1 MQVPDH
7 KRTLE
12 LIPWYVNGSL
22 PDGERLKIERH
33 LRTCVPCRSA
43 LVDEQ
48 RLRGLIREQA
58 AIPHGPEHGVAD
70 LLHRI
75 DGHGPVRS
83 RLRFASPFVY
93 AAAAGLALVVAF
105 LLVRPF
111 TEMAGQPDGEF
122 STLTNA
128 SDSAADRIDIV
139 FDENLGPA
147 EISVFIESLGGRLE
161 AGPSELGRYTVSLP
175 DASDRDLAALIADLG
190 EDPRIRFVGR
200 NFIAEPAATPEEP

>member
-1 MQVPDH
+1 M
-7 KRTLE
+7 LE

-22 PDGERLKIERH
+22 PDGERLMIEQH

-43 LVDEQ
+43 LAGEQ

-58 AIPHGPEHGVAD
+58 AIPQGPEHGIAD

-75 DGHGPVRS
+75 DGHGPERS

-93 AAAAGLALVVAF
+93 AAAAGMVLIAVT
-105 LLVRPF
+105 LLVRPL
-111 TEMAGQPDGEF
+111 TDMAGRPDGEF
-122 STLTNA
+122 STLT
-128 SDSAADRIDIV
+128 SGSGSAADRIDIV

-147 EISVFIESLGGRLE
+147 EISVFIESLGGRLD

-175 DASDRDLAALIADLG
+175 EVSGRDLATLLADLG

-200 NFIAEPAATPEEP
+200 NFIAEPASTPEAP